1 MVIPKRTLN
10 RLEKI
15 NTIPMSQYRANQR
28 LQQLSNILRPNQLSA
43 EKSLKPE
50 TPFKIA
56 VIGSGNWGTT
66 IAKVLAENTAEKPDT
81 FAKQVDM
88 WVFQEK
94 IDGTNLTEIIN
105 NKHENVKYLPGVKLP
120 ENLHA
125 EPDIVK
131 AAQGADLLVFN

>member
-1 MVIPKRTLN
+1 
-10 RLEKI
+10 
-15 NTIPMSQYRANQR
+15 MSQYRANQR

-50 TPFKIA
+50 SPFKVA

-66 IAKVLAENTAEKPDT
+66 IAKVLAENTAEKSDI

-94 IDGTNLTEIIN
+94 IDGTNLTDIIN
-105 NKHENVKYLPGVKLP
+105 TKHENVKYLPGVTLP

-131 AAQGADLLVFN
+131 AARGADLL